1 MKVNCGGNKQF
12 KPTRRRFAPL
22 QNRGFIYAS
31 ILGCIL
37 MLLTTPL
44 FAQVAPSTNPCKEGD
59 NQRCGILKGCKV
71 AGFGVPVG
79 TPFTFAYSSTPPYVS
94 GTVTIPAG
102 PAPGGYCKIS
112 QNLPIGTTV
121 VIKETPIP
129 GGIAVSNIDVTP
141 ASQIVV
147 PPNLTAGT
155 VTIKIGPGVTEVT
168 YTDHSLKGGYLEI
181 CKLGLAA
188 AAPMTGNF
196 AFTIPGV
203 PGTIIVPV
211 GACSPPIEVP
221 AGPVTITETPVPG
234 IQLASCTAF
243 PASNG
248 PCQVTGPWTVK
259 VNVVVGPISSQT
271 IATIT
276 NKFAGSKPK

>member
-1 MKVNCGGNKQF
+1 MKDNY
-12 KPTRRRFAPL
+12 
-22 QNRGFIYAS
+22 RGLVCAC

-37 MLLTTPL
+37 VLLATPA
-44 FAQVAPSTNPCKEGD
+44 FAQNNNPCNAATN

-79 TPFTFAYSSTPPYVS
+79 TPFTFTHSDPYGTSTA
-94 GTVTIPAG
+94 TILAG
-102 PAPGGYCKIS
+102 PAPGGYCKHGDP
-112 QNLPIGTTV
+112 LPIGTTV
-121 VIKETPIP
+121 NIQETPIP
-129 GGIAVSNIDVTP
+129 AGLSVSNITVTP
-141 ASQIVV
+141 ASQLVSM
-147 PPNLTAGT
+147 NLSTGT
-155 VTIKIGPGVTEVT
+155 VSVKIGPGVTEVT

-181 CKLGLAA
+181 CKQGLAG

-203 PGTIIVPV
+203 MGTTVIPV
-211 GACSPPIEVP
+211 GYCSPPIEVP
-221 AGPVTITETPVPG
+221 AGPVTITETPMPG

-243 PASNG
+243 PASIG

-259 VNVVVGPISSQT
+259 VNVVAGPISTQT

>member
-1 MKVNCGGNKQF
+1 MKDNYGGNMKF
-12 KPTRRRFAPL
+12 KPTRRRFAL
-22 QNRGFIYAS
+22 LSNRGFICAG

-37 MLLTTPL
+37 VLLTTPL
-44 FAQVAPSTNPCKEGD
+44 LAQTAANNNPCNGATD
-59 NQRCGILKGCKV
+59 NQKCGILKGCKV

-79 TPFTFAYSSTPPYVS
+79 TLFTFAHTDPYGS
-94 GTVTIPAG
+94 GTATIPAG
-102 PAPGGYCKIS
+102 PAPGGYCKHGDP
-112 QNLPIGTTV
+112 LPIGTTV

-129 GGIAVSNIDVTP
+129 AGLSVSDITVTP
-141 ASQIVV
+141 ASQLVSM
-147 PPNLTAGT
+147 NLSTGMVT
-155 VTIKIGPGVTEVT
+155 VKIGPGVTEVT
-168 YTDHSLKGGYLEI
+168 YIDHSLKGGYLEI
-181 CKLGLAA
+181 CKQGLAA

-203 PGTIIVPV
+203 PGTIVIPV

-221 AGPVTITETPVPG
+221 AGPVTITETPMPG

-259 VNVVVGPISSQT
+259 VNVVAGGLSTQT

-276 NKFAGSKPK
+276 NKFAGTKPK

>member
-1 MKVNCGGNKQF
+1 MKVNCGGKMEF
-12 KPTRRRFAPL
+12 KPTRRRYAPL
-22 QNRGFIYAS
+22 SHRGLVCAG
-31 ILGCIL
+31 ILGAIL
-37 MLLTTPL
+37 VLLATPL
-44 FAQVAPSTNPCKEGD
+44 LSQVAPITNPCKEGD

-79 TPFTFAYSSTPPYVS
+79 TPFTFSYVSTPPYIS
-94 GTVTIPAG
+94 GTGTIPAG
-102 PAPGGYCKIS
+102 PAPGGYCKS
-112 QNLPIGTTV
+112 VQSLPIGTIV
-121 VIKETPIP
+121 AIKETPIP
-129 GGIAVSNIDVTP
+129 GGVAVSNIDVTP
-141 ASQIVV
+141 AANIAVL
-147 PPNLTAGT
+147 PNLAAGT
-155 VTIKIGPGVTEVT
+155 VSIKIGPGVTEVT

-234 IQLASCTAF
+234 IQLASCSVF
-243 PASNG
+243 PAGSCVHVAG
-248 PCQVTGPWTVK
+248 TWTAT
-259 VNVVVGPISSQT
+259 VNVAAGGLSTQT

-276 NKFAGSKPK
+276 NKFAGTKPK